1 MNEAGKTEPGATVL
15 TPDTPGYP
23 GLLGQID
30 SPPDPLYISGNIIP
44 ADDLAVAIVGAR
56 TPTPYGISMAGKIA
70 RGLVHLGFT
79 VVSGM
84 ARGIDTAAH
93 RAVLKAGG
101 RTVGVLGCGL
111 DLDYPRGSE
120 KLREQTSLHGAL
132 VSEFPKGTHPL
143 PRNFPARNRIISGM
157 SLAVV
162 VVEAG
167 KRSGSLITAR
177 WALDQ
182 GREVLAVPGRADCTM
197 SEGPLALIRDGAYP
211 VTNAEDV
218 AQALGMEGLD
228 AVPENSLREDGHPLL
243 RELGRGARLPEEMA
257 TATGW
262 NISQL
267 LAELSQLE
275 IAGLIHREAGG
286 RYALV

>member
-70 RGLVHLGFT
+70 RGL

-182 GREVLAVPGRADCTM
+182 GREVVAVPGRADCTM

-211 VTNAEDV
+211 VTNAEDWK
-218 AQALGMEGLD
+218 AWMRSRKT
-228 AVPENSLREDGHPLL
+228 PC
-243 RELGRGARLPEEMA
+243 GRMDTPC
-257 TATGW
+257 
-262 NISQL
+262 
-267 LAELSQLE
+267 
-275 IAGLIHREAGG
+275 
-286 RYALV
+286 